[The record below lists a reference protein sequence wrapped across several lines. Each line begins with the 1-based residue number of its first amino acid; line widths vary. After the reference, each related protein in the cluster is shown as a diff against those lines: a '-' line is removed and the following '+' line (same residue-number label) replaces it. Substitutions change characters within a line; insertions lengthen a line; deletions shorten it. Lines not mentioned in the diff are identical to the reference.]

1 MAQPESNGLFEVMTS
16 KKVKERGFNCMKLI
30 EFLTEKRVTDWAEW
44 HEAHVDAAQ
53 GECRYASI
61 CPIHAKTPQKPR
73 QLKLF

>member
-1 MAQPESNGLFEVMTS
+1 MAQPESNGLFEVATS
-16 KKVKERGFNCMKLI
+16 KKVRERGFNCMKLI
-30 EFLTEKRVTDWAEW
+30 EFLTEERVNDWDEW

-61 CPIHAKTPQKPR
+61 CPIFARTPKKPR